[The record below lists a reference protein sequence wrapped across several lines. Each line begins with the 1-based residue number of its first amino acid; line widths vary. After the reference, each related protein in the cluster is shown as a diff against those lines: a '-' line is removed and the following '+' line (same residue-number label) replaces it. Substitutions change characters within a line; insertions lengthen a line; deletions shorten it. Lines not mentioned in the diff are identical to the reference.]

1 MHRIPNMTLLL
12 SLAYLLG
19 MGLWIPAGSEELTLT
34 REQETRVK
42 RFLHP
47 LPKELR
53 LRGTAWRI
61 PVQGW
66 AVEGAA
72 DANTRE
78 AQMVADFAER
88 WQKRFGAPA
97 KAEDAELRIVAGL
110 VKTSTAIQEAA
121 KRGLFDARY
130 LASRRHPEQAYVLA
144 TEVNDQQMTMT
155 IAANDTAGLYY
166 GLVTL
171 DQLTESLSTKD
182 AIVLPHADIV
192 DWPDIRLR
200 GSWTVLSHHGNR
212 EDALKEYD
220 RTLREYS
227 RWKCNLA
234 EAWHLFADKL
244 SPEGKVKAYWT
255 FPKEIIEFGKRYAV
269 EVFPGTGH
277 ITGKAGPPEM
287 QKRFPGAAGTSK
299 VPERKIYCLC
309 HSSPDTREMLVQ
321 YLESIA
327 SQFDFAEIWMTEL
340 EGPRGCCHCPECKGN
355 LRAAFVKETETLMHA
370 YQEAKKLNPK
380 FRIILGLTQG
390 SYPHNLAMLKH
401 IPKEVILN
409 FYNGKMTYRTYFKVY
424 NLPPSAQEMQR
435 LGYTLGSTPSPIET
449 LMKFPFQTPQYCRLL
464 CGEADDRHLD
474 FVMLQLF
481 PDPFAQDFNAQA
493 CAEFL
498 WNSSGRTAEEFTT
511 AWAARKGWDQPEE
524 AAAIIHL
531 TEYAARGLHCNSMKD
546 MVDAIVR
553 FMLDRDRAT
562 SSTYLRFEFRTHEE
576 MARVRSLC
584 EEGTARAKRL
594 QNPELIASCE
604 LLTLY
609 ATILERYAWCAVNPA
624 DAAVKK
630 DAKAE
635 IKAAVSELR
644 EAWDRWIAFKKE
656 ALDRC
661 RRSEFISK
669 QFEAYLKTWEP
680 IFGEERS
687 KDSEDAAELMLA
699 KETGQVSVRT
709 LDNAWRFKPAGKES
723 PEQALLLPD
732 TKDDAW
738 ATVRSDKGCGWEG
751 QGFPDYTGYG
761 CYRQKLSV
769 PRELAARKHLYL
781 VFLAVDEDAEVHLN
795 GKKAFEHSY
804 KTVGGRAGST
814 WDKPFS
820 FDAKPFLKVGED
832 NLLAVSVFNRSGMG
846 GIWKPVTLVASEVA
860 ASTGALVQL
869 VVTSEEPGG
878 LEE

>member
-1 MHRIPNMTLLL
+1 MWLWGSAGAEEL
-12 SLAYLLG
+12 SL
-19 MGLWIPAGSEELTLT
+19 SKE
-34 REQETRVK
+34 RETRVT

-53 LRGTAWRI
+53 LKGTASRV
-61 PVQGW
+61 PVAGW
-66 AVEGAA
+66 AVEGATGPS
-72 DANTRE
+72 TRE
-78 AQMVADFAER
+78 EQMAADFSER
-88 WQKRFGAPA
+88 WEERFGTPA
-97 KAEDAELRIVAGL
+97 NAGEAKLRIVAGL
-110 VKTSTAIQEAA
+110 VKTSAAIQEAA
-121 KRGLFDARY
+121 TRGLFDARY
-130 LASRRHPEQAYVLA
+130 LASRRHPEQAYALA
-144 TEVNDQQMTMT
+144 TEVNDQQVTVT
-155 IAANDTAGLYY
+155 IAANGTAGLYY

-171 DQLTESLSTKD
+171 DQLTKSLSTRD
-182 AIVLPHADIV
+182 AIVLPHANIV

-200 GSWTVLSHHGNR
+200 GSWTVLSHHGKD
-212 EDALKEYD
+212 EKALQEYD

-255 FPKEIIEFGKRYAV
+255 YPKDVIEFGKRYAV

-277 ITGKAGPPEM
+277 ITGKAGPPDMRE
-287 QKRFPGAAGTSK
+287 RFPGAAGTPK
-299 VPERKIYCLC
+299 VPERKIYSLC

-321 YLESIA
+321 YLASIA

-340 EGPRGCCHCPECKGN
+340 EGPRGCCHCPQCKGN
-355 LRAAFVKETETLMHA
+355 LRTAFVKETETLMHA
-370 YQEAKKLNPK
+370 YREARKLNPK

-435 LGYTLGSTPSPIET
+435 MGYTLGSTPSPIET

-464 CGEADDRHLD
+464 CGEAEDRHLD

-481 PDPFAQDFNAQA
+481 PDPFAQGFNAQA

-498 WNSSGRTAEEFTT
+498 WNSSGRTAEEFTI
-511 AWAARKGWDQPEE
+511 AWAARKGWDRPEE

-531 TEYAARGLHCNSMKD
+531 TEYAARGLHCNSMRD

-553 FMLDRDRAT
+553 FMLGRDRAS

-584 EEGTARAKRL
+584 EEGAARAKRL
-594 QNPELIASCE
+594 KTPELLASCE

-609 ATILERYAWCAVNPA
+609 ATILERYAWCAVNPK
-624 DAAVKK
+624 DAAIRKE
-630 DAKAE
+630 AKEE
-635 IKAAVSELR
+635 IKEAVSDLR
-644 EAWDRWIAFKKE
+644 EAWDRWIAFRKDVLE
-656 ALDRC
+656 RC
-661 RRSEFISK
+661 RRLDYLSK
-669 QFEAYLKTWEP
+669 QFDAYLKTWEP

-687 KDSEDAAELMLA
+687 KDSADAAALMLA
-699 KETGQVSVRT
+699 KETGQVSIKP
-709 LDNAWRFKPAGKES
+709 LENAWKFKPAGKEA
-723 PEQALLLPD
+723 PEQKPLLPD
-732 TKDDAW
+732 TKDGSW
-738 ATVRSDKGCGWEG
+738 STVRSDKGCGWEG

-761 CYRQKLSV
+761 CYRQKLSI
-769 PRELAARKHLYL
+769 PRGLAANKHLYL
-781 VFLAVDEDAEVHLN
+781 VFLAVDEDAEIHIN
-795 GKKAFEHSY
+795 GKKAFEHSH

-820 FDAKPFLKVGED
+820 FDAKSFLKPGAE
-832 NLLAVSVFNRSGMG
+832 NLIAVSVYNRSGMG
-846 GIWKPVTLVASEVA
+846 GIWKPVTLVASDVA

-869 VVTSEEPGG
+869 VVTSEESEG
-878 LEE
+878 LGE